1 MISALEA
8 RKQSRQNIEEKNKV
22 MLDEIERNIQ
32 KAIIAGKFALVS
44 EGDLSPE
51 IQTILRTLGY
61 KYKVDMEGQYQQSYY
76 TISWK

>member
-32 KAIIAGKFALVS
+32 KAIIDGKFALVS